1 MLPLTQLHVETID
14 PLIGII
20 FFIVSVFLWKLQVPG
35 ESISLKC
42 SHLQVTITDQ
52 GRWAFVGTHNC
63 WNAVFD
69 WKTASGALTKTKQ
82 SQNTTLPLL
91 CDFFYHAFI
100 YAFTWFYFYL
110 NKKNLNT
117 FRFGLWKCPTA
128 IPGPAYVMAVIVN
141 RGGAGWL
148 YWAAVWRTVWVGIL
162 YARLTA
168 DQTEHNIVSWS
179 VLVQAKLIFFSFFP
193 SPEIFCH
200 SDCIC
205 LQTCQTQW
213 AAQANRIWQNPPG
226 CWAQAVAWW
235 PEARS
240 TWTSSDRSLVVARR
254 IIWHSNYDC

>member
-179 VLVQAKLIFFSFFP
+179 VLVQAKLIFFFFLSFSWNLLP
-193 SPEIFCH
+193 QRLHLPPDL
-200 SDCIC
+200 SDTVSRSSKQD
-205 LQTCQTQW
+205 L
-213 AAQANRIWQNPPG
+213 AESARLLGPG
-226 CWAQAVAWW
+226 CGMMAGGKKHL
-235 PEARS
+235 
-240 TWTSSDRSLVVARR
+240 DF
-254 IIWHSNYDC
+254 